1 MIVAVINRV
10 GKLFAWNV
18 KQHITFEAQKA
29 DSNVVI
35 NDTSGLWHARLGHV
49 STNNVMQAM
58 KSCDGITDVVAPDD
72 GVCNGCARG

>member
-1 MIVAVINRV
+1 MLIQFKRDQAILMSDNMIVAVINRV

-35 NDTSGLWHARLGHV
+35 NDTSGL
-49 STNNVMQAM
+49 
-58 KSCDGITDVVAPDD
+58 
-72 GVCNGCARG
+72 